1 MARRLS
7 EEKRQQILVELST
20 NKTQP
25 QIAKK
30 VGCSLKTI
38 EAVAKHYREL
48 NKAGEGKPA
57 RDLKRMV
64 NQRVS
69 ELDLELRREFLDSD
83 EIVENAVEQAALDRV
98 EVITRHKAEWN
109 AHKPII
115 DALVND
121 TVVEDQRMA
130 AERANGS
137 LDADGIKMF
146 AAFTALRK
154 ERAIVAKSTAE
165 TIKTRQES
173 ERRLY
178 GLDLGS
184 EGEDRPFKSMSENEL
199 TKRLGDTMRRLAAEG
214 LLNEEELEGMLK

>member
-115 DALVND
+115 DGIVAD
-121 TVVEDQRMA
+121 TIRNAQ
-130 AERANGS
+130 
-137 LDADGIKMF
+137 LDAVDQDDAKF
-146 AAFTALRK
+146 QQAKLLLLK
-154 ERAIVAKSTAE
+154 DRATVAKSTAE